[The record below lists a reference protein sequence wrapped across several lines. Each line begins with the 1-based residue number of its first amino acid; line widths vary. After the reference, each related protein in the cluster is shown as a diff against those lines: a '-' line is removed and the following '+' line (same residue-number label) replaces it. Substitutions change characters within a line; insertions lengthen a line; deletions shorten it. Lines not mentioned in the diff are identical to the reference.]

1 MSPENKNMQRNL
13 KRIGIAAFCIAMV
26 ILVLGTCMRFSEASS
41 LKTWT
46 HEAQMPTVALVS
58 PAGGGKAQALVLP
71 GTLQAYYD
79 ARIYA
84 QVPGYVHAWYKDIGD
99 QVKKGDVLAQ
109 IDTPEV
115 DQQVAQAR
123 ADLGSARSAQK
134 LSALTAARYDSLFA
148 QGAVSRQ
155 DKDVN
160 DADLAA
166 KTDAVK
172 SAQANLDRLLATKTF
187 SHIIA
192 PFDGVVTGRT
202 ADIGA
207 LVSTSATGNP
217 LFTVSDVHD
226 LRLYVD
232 LPQSY
237 SAQLVPGMAV
247 TLTVPEYP
255 GKTFPAR
262 LVSSSGAINVQT
274 STMLVQFEAHNQGGL
289 LKPGGFAQV
298 SLGIPGEGTMLQ
310 LPASALMFRAAGLQV
325 ATLDPQ
331 SRIVMKPI
339 TIGTDLGT
347 TVIVASGLSPQDR
360 VVNNPP
366 DSLSEGD
373 RVRIA
378 DYAD

>member
-1 MSPENKNMQRNL
+1 MQRNL
-13 KRIGIAAFCIAMV
+13 KRIGIAALCIAMV
-26 ILVLGTCMRFSEASS
+26 ILVLGTYMRFSEASS

-58 PAGGGKAQALVLP
+58 PAGAGKAQALELP

-79 ARIYA
+79 ARIFA

-99 QVKKGDVLAQ
+99 RVKKGDVLAQ

-123 ADLGSARSAQK
+123 ADLESARSAQK

-166 KTDAVK
+166 KTGAVK

-237 SAQLVPGMAV
+237 SAQLVTGMAV

-262 LVSSSGAINVQT
+262 LVSSSGAINAQT
-274 STMLVQFEAHNQGGL
+274 STMLVQFEADNRAGL

-298 SLGIPGEGTMLQ
+298 SLGIPGQAAMLR

-325 ATLDPQ
+325 ATLGSQ
-331 SRIVMKPI
+331 NRVVMKSI

-366 DSLSEGD
+366 DSLADGD
-373 RVRIA
+373 KVRVA
-378 DYAD
+378 ANVD